1 MKTKFIAGIVL
12 SLATGVL
19 LGWYGKI
26 LPHEGATQ
34 AATLHKTAHSSARP
48 IAYYQSSMHPWIKSP
63 NPGRCTLC
71 GMELVPVY
79 EGDTGFAMEPGTVV
93 LGSNSIT
100 ALGVRTEP
108 VVRGALQRSIRFA
121 GVIDD
126 DDSQHRILSAYV
138 DGRIDQLHVHFT
150 GAEVTAGQP
159 LASVY
164 SPMLLAAIREHQALH
179 DTPASHPTHLA
190 TLQRLRQLGLAN
202 SQIDSLPSTFGP
214 TNLLVEVLSPMTG
227 TVVKRLVYAGQYV
240 REGDPLF
247 ELADFKTMW
256 FKFDAYER
264 DLAWI
269 QPGQPVEVTTPS
281 IPGRAFGGSIAF
293 IDPNLDPSSRSAKVR
308 VELPNPFSPTQPD
321 RRQFLHRSYAEAR
334 VNVEITDVL
343 KIPRTAVLNPDGNPV
358 VFIDRGAG
366 AYVRT
371 PLVLGRSGDESWE
384 VYEGVQEG
392 DAVVTHGNLLLD
404 SQAQLAFSAASV
416 PTAQPAPVARTK
428 ESNPTPS
435 LIPSQSTKGSPL
447 HGFLQ
452 SVDALRAALAEDNLA
467 AYNARRPMVATQL
480 EAFTKVA
487 DHSKWHEAL
496 AKLEGEAKLAEAPD
510 LTRARQSFH
519 AFNNVLLDSLLPMQ
533 AKDPTVAALK
543 IYECPMTDS
552 AFPGA
557 PKNARWF
564 QLRAPLQNPWFGKSM
579 LTCGKEVRP

>member
-1 MKTKFIAGIVL
+1 MKIKSIVGIAL
-12 SLATGVL
+12 SLAAGLL
-19 LGWYGKI
+19 LGWYGKSRHPEDASKPSA
-26 LPHEGATQ
+26 LSKATPP
-34 AATLHKTAHSSARP
+34 SSRP

-79 EGDTGFAMEPGTVV
+79 EGDTGFATEPGTVV
-93 LGSNSIT
+93 LNSNSIT

-108 VVRGALQRSIRFA
+108 VIRGTIRRSIRFA

-138 DGRIDQLHVHFT
+138 DGRIDHLNVHFT

-159 LASVY
+159 LATFY
-164 SPMLLAAIREHQALH
+164 SPMLLAAVREYLALK
-179 DTPASHPTHLA
+179 DTSASHPTHLA
-190 TLQRLRQLGLAN
+190 AVQRLRQMGLAN
-202 SQIDSLPSTFGP
+202 TQIDSLASTFGP
-214 TNLLVEVLSPMTG
+214 TNLLVEVLAPMTG

-247 ELADFKTMW
+247 ELGDFKTMW
-256 FKFDAYER
+256 LKFDAYER

-269 QPGQPVEVTTPS
+269 QPGQAVEVSTPS
-281 IPGRAFGGSIAF
+281 IPGRTFGGSITF
-293 IDPNLDPSSRSAKVR
+293 IDPNLDPASRSAKVR
-308 VELPNPFSPTQPD
+308 VELPNPASSSEPG
-321 RRQFLHRSYAEAR
+321 RRQFLHRAYAEAR
-334 VNVEITDVL
+334 VTVEISGVL
-343 KIPRTAVLNPDGNPV
+343 KIPRTAVLNPDGQPI

-371 PLVLGRSGDESWE
+371 PLILGRAGDESWE

-404 SQAQLAFSAASV
+404 SQAQLAFSTANAPGAQLA
-416 PTAQPAPVARTK
+416 PTARSK
-428 ESNPTPS
+428 EAV
-435 LIPSQSTKGSPL
+435 PSQNSAPKTSPL
-447 HGFLQ
+447 LELLQ
-452 SVDALRAALAEDNLA
+452 SVDALRAALAADDLK
-467 AYNARRPMVATQL
+467 AYNARRPMLVTKL
-480 EAFTKVA
+480 EAFAKTA
-487 DHSKWHEAL
+487 DHSTWHEAL
-496 AKLEGEAKLAEAPD
+496 SKLEGETKLAEAPD

-519 AFNNVLLDSLLPMQ
+519 ALSKVLLESLLPLQ
-533 AKDPTVAALK
+533 AKDPALAALK
-543 IYECPMTDS
+543 VYECPMTDS